1 MGCASSCSWSAPD
14 GEVKRKKS
22 KVRRRG
28 WGAVLLGGDGML
40 VRVEGDGDRLGW
52 GRRVAEGRS
61 EWVRGLAGR
70 AMGRV
75 RALTPVRTG
84 RLARG
89 WSGGGSAALSVGE
102 GGGESGSIRVE
113 ESREVT
119 AVEVE
124 NRVPYVGFVEY
135 GTRRMAARAM
145 VRRALREV
153 KRQK

>member
-1 MGCASSCSWSAPD
+1 
-14 GEVKRKKS
+14 
-22 KVRRRG
+22 
-28 WGAVLLGGDGML
+28 ML
-40 VRVEGDGDRLGW
+40 VRVEGAGDRLGW
-52 GRRVAEGRS
+52 GRRVMEARS

-70 AMGRV
+70 VMGRV
-75 RALTPVRTG
+75 RVLTPVRTG

>member
-1 MGCASSCSWSAPD
+1 
-14 GEVKRKKS
+14 
-22 KVRRRG
+22 VRRRG

-70 AMGRV
+70 VMGRV

-89 WSGGGSAALSVGE
+89 WSGGGSAALSAGE
-102 GGGESGSIRVE
+102 GGGAGEAGGPGLVRVE

>member
-1 MGCASSCSWSAPD
+1 M
-14 GEVKRKKS
+14 R
-22 KVRRRG
+22 
-28 WGAVLLGGDGML
+28 
-40 VRVEGDGDRLGW
+40 VRVEGSVEGLEMRV
-52 GRRVAEGRS
+52 RRARS

-70 AMGRV
+70 VLGRV

-102 GGGESGSIRVE
+102 GGGAGEAAGALMTADQSGGGSGLVRVE
-113 ESREVT
+113 ETREVT

-153 KRQK
+153 KSQK

>member
-1 MGCASSCSWSAPD
+1 
-14 GEVKRKKS
+14 
-22 KVRRRG
+22 
-28 WGAVLLGGDGML
+28 
-40 VRVEGDGDRLGW
+40 
-52 GRRVAEGRS
+52 
-61 EWVRGLAGR
+61 
-70 AMGRV
+70 
-75 RALTPVRTG
+75 
-84 RLARG
+84 
-89 WSGGGSAALSVGE
+89 VGE